1 MENSKNMNSTENGSQ
16 VTEIIGTAVKLPG
29 VRVDRRAFLLEQFKD
44 AEPELREAI
53 LKDGTIEAGVSRTEL
68 KKLAR
73 KIVSNRTI
81 ASSGASFVAGI
92 PGGFAMAATIP
103 ADTLQFYAFALRMA
117 QEIAYLYG
125 EKDLFENGGL
135 ESERATNQL
144 LLYCGV
150 MLGASGAAQAVRLV
164 SASLAKQAL
173 KKLPQMALTK
183 TFYYPIVKSVAKAL
197 GARMTKGIFAKG
209 VSKAVPLIGGVVS
222 GGITMATMRPMGMR
236 LVDTLDEA
244 HFAYTQAEYDA
255 DMKIVMAE
263 CAEVEQ
269 EEKTVSPAL
278 KEIQKAKEMLDA
290 GIITDA
296 EFAAIKEKIISQM

>member
-1 MENSKNMNSTENGSQ
+1 M
-16 VTEIIGTAVKLPG
+16 
-29 VRVDRRAFLLEQFKD
+29 
-44 AEPELREAI
+44 
-53 LKDGTIEAGVSRTEL
+53 
-68 KKLAR
+68 
-73 KIVSNRTI
+73 
-81 ASSGASFVAGI
+81 AGI

>member
-53 LKDGTIEAGVSRTEL
+53 LKEGTIEAGVSRTEL

-73 KIVSNRTI
+73 KIVSNRTM

-255 DMKIVMAE
+255 DMKTVMAE

-296 EFAAIKEKIISQM
+296 EFSAIKEKIISQM